1 MSLSPSVAK
10 PGSSGEDLGAR
21 ITALVEPLMH
31 QLTVPGVVV
40 AVQTPGERW
49 VEAFGCRSL
58 SSPDERVTGDDHFR
72 IGSNTKTITGTCVLQ
87 LVDEGKVGLADPVSD
102 HLPQFTS
109 PKLEGVTVAM
119 LLDMTSGLASYT
131 QLESFNRLLD
141 TEPHRAWRA
150 EELVELGL
158 AEPVHF
164 APGKGWDYSNT
175 NTVMLGLVV
184 ERYDGVPLEQS
195 FERRVFSKLG
205 LRQTL
210 LPAITSNTIPEPHPQ
225 GYMYGTNVST
235 LVTTA
240 LPEDQQRQAEEGQL
254 QPGDYTDLN
263 PSWGWAAGAAIST
276 ANDLLGYVQALVM
289 GGLISEKLQQERL
302 ASVKPVGDAGAGY
315 GLALASFG
323 PMLGHDGSLPGYSSF
338 MGHDPKT
345 DTSLIVLTTL
355 QSSPAGAM
363 VANEIARP
371 IIGEL
376 L

>member
-1 MSLSPSVAK
+1 MPS
-10 PGSSGEDLGAR
+10 SSGEDLGAR
-21 ITALVEPLMH
+21 ISALVEPLMH

-40 AVQTPGERW
+40 AVQTPSERW
-49 VEAFGCRSL
+49 LQAFGSRSL
-58 SSPDERVTGDDHFR
+58 SSPDERVTSDDHFR

-195 FERRVFSKLG
+195 FERRIFSKLG

-240 LPEDQQRQAEEGQL
+240 LPEDQQRQAQEGQL

-276 ANDLLGYVQALVM
+276 ASDLLRYVQALVM